1 MRVTRLQNTS
11 NENLN
16 VQLVNGATIVLEP
29 NTGLVNSDVANVD
42 SLRGKVK
49 VTQDLTEVSQQT
61 GKTRI
66 DG

>member
-11 NENLN
+11 KENLN
-16 VQLVNGATIVLEP
+16 VQLVNGATVVLEP
-29 NTGLVNSDVANVD
+29 DTGLVNSDVANVE

-49 VTQDLTEVSQQT
+49 VTEDLTEVSQQT

>member
-1 MRVTRLQNTS
+1 MRVSNLKNTS
-11 NENLN
+11 GGDVN
-16 VQLVNGATIVLEP
+16 VQLVNGATVVLP
-29 NTGLVNSDVANVD
+29 PGTGLKDTDVSNIE

-66 DG
+66 YG